1 MESVLAVDTS
11 EVQKYL
17 KDKKYSLLTENKDD
31 ILQTIYNNYKF
42 LIREEV
48 EDDLNYRQII
58 PYCLLNF
65 GEKYILFERL
75 KKQSEMRLHL
85 KFSLGAGG
93 HINEQDNASQP
104 FKIIENCI
112 QRELDEE
119 IIVNYNISENI
130 TYIGALNDEM
140 SEVSKSHLGLLF
152 EIKLKDSYFQVRETN
167 KMTAQWLTV
176 TDIYSKYDTLENWS
190 KITLDQYINIVQ

>member
-1 MESVLAVDTS
+1 METVLAVDTS
-11 EVQKYL
+11 KVQKYL
-17 KDKKYSLLTENKDD
+17 KSKKYSLLVENKDD
-31 ILQTIYNNYKF
+31 ILQTIYSNYKF
-42 LIREEV
+42 LTRNKI

-75 KKQSEMRLHL
+75 KKQSETRLHL

-93 HINEQDNASQP
+93 HINEQDDASQP
-104 FKIIENCI
+104 YRIIENCI

-119 IIVNYNISENI
+119 ILVNYNISNDI
-130 TYIGALNDEM
+130 TYIGAINDEM

-152 EIKLKDSYFQVRETN
+152 EIKLKDSCFQVKETN
-167 KMTAQWLTV
+167 KMTAQWLSV
-176 TDIYSKYDTLENWS
+176 EDICLKYDALENWS
-190 KITLDQYINIVQ
+190 KITLNQYINIV